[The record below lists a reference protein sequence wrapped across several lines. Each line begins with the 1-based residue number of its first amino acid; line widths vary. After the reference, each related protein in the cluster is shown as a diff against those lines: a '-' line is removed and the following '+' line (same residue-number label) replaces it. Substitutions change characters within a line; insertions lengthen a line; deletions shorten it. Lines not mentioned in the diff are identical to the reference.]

1 MTRLLAIFVAA
12 AAVLL
17 LGVAP
22 AQAHSTLI
30 GSTPAADAAVA
41 SSPDGIELEFNQPIN
56 PAFAT
61 VTLTDGAGTQ
71 RGSSEAIV
79 DAERVRLAIPEPLTA
94 GEYPVGYRVVSA
106 DGHPITGSYA
116 FTVTAA
122 AGQAPTA
129 DAPPASSPASVAAE
143 PETTGTQATSEDAQS
158 SGSSIPLLLGFAVLG
173 VLALA
178 GGTWA
183 AMRAFRKS

>member
-1 MTRLLAIFVAA
+1 MTRLITIFAAA

-22 AQAHSTLI
+22 AQAHSMLI
-30 GSTPAADAAVA
+30 GSTPAADATVA

-56 PAFAT
+56 TAFAT
-61 VTLTDGAGTQ
+61 VTLTDSSGTQ

-94 GEYPVGYRVVSA
+94 GEYTVGYRVVSA

-122 AGQAPTA
+122 AGQTPTSEA
-129 DAPPASSPASVAAE
+129 QEASPSSGAAE
-143 PETTGTQATSEDAQS
+143 PETNEAQVAPEDSQS

-173 VLALA
+173 VLVIA

>member
-94 GEYPVGYRVVSA
+94 GEYTVGYRVVSA

-129 DAPPASSPASVAAE
+129 EAQAAPPSSGVAE
-143 PETTGTQATSEDAQS
+143 PETTGAQAAPEDAQS
-158 SGSSIPLLLGFAVLG
+158 SGSSTPLLLGFAVLG